1 MKKILGS
8 ELHLKAKKGN
18 TLIVVLCVMAMG
30 IIIIS
35 PLLHYVETTTNRY
48 KSEIVDTNAYY
59 AADALMEKIMS
70 DLYVL
75 TNISLENQNGNYS
88 MHVPNGW
95 LNGYNASA
103 TINASPLWAAPPS
116 LTTGGNYSITTTA
129 TRNDSST
136 GQPVKL
142 VSITACLHTTDTLVQ
157 ILAWQI
163 NWSPQ

>member
-1 MKKILGS
+1 
-8 ELHLKAKKGN
+8 
-18 TLIVVLCVMAMG
+18 MG

-48 KSEIVDTNAYY
+48 KSEMVDTNAYY

-75 TNISLENQNGNYS
+75 TNISVEYQNGNYS
-88 MHVPNGW
+88 MQSPNGW
-95 LNGYNASA
+95 LNGYNANA
-103 TINASPLWAAPPS
+103 TINTSPHWTAPLS
-116 LTTGGNYSITTTA
+116 LSTGSNYSITTTA
-129 TRNDSST
+129 TKNDSRT
-136 GQPVKL
+136 GQPVKI